1 MHATNELRALIA
13 FYFRSNR
20 PGRRMASHE
29 DKMAAIF
36 MRERAGISR
45 YLSGRTGSPEDGEDL
60 AQEAWIRFSRSKAMM
75 LAAPVPY
82 LRRLVKNLAIDH
94 SRSASQRRLHSREV
108 NELLNV
114 ADSQPGPEDI
124 AISRDRLSNLAKI
137 MEELPARRRAILY
150 AARIEG
156 QPHQQIALTHG
167 VSKRTIELEI
177 RAAIEYCSARLH
189 ETDDTEE

>member
-1 MHATNELRALIA
+1 
-13 FYFRSNR
+13 
-20 PGRRMASHE
+20 MASHD
-29 DKMAAIF
+29 DKLAAIF

-45 YLSGRTGSPEDGEDL
+45 YLSNRAGSAEDGEDL

-94 SRSASQRRLHSREV
+94 SRSASQRRLKSFEIDQI
-108 NELLNV
+108 LNV
-114 ADSQPGPEDI
+114 ADSQPDPEEI
-124 AISRDRLSNLAKI
+124 VISRDTLSNLASI
-137 MEELPARRRAILY
+137 MDELPARRRAILF

-156 QPHQQIALTHG
+156 EPHQQIATAHG

-177 RAAIEYCSARLH
+177 RTAIEYCSARLH
-189 ETDDTEE
+189 ETGDSVK